1 MESNNK
7 IQWISYIKELLS
19 QYSNIPTE
27 KIIETMV
34 FGKDIII
41 NSIEMG
47 EIIMIIKEKYPHIDQ
62 KKIFLLKT
70 VQDLLKLC
78 LWD

>member
-1 MESNNK
+1 MQYQRN
-7 IQWISYIKELLS
+7 IQWILYIKGLLS
-19 QYSNIPTE
+19 QYSNIP
-27 KIIETMV
+27 IEQITDTMV

-47 EIIMIIKEKYPHIDQ
+47 EIIMIIKKQYPHIDQ
-62 KKIFLLKT
+62 RSIFLLKT